1 MYSRLNFELTNL
13 KDPGHSLQ
21 LAVGGM
27 PGSQGQLRGQTP
39 LSPMKLQPT
48 VVDSM

>member
-27 PGSQGQLRGQTP
+27 PGSQGQLRGLNGKHP
-39 LSPMKLQPT
+39 SAP
-48 VVDSM
+48 